1 MYKFRD
7 QWAKNNPK
15 LLFNLRPLVSKCD
28 RFETGKV
35 RVRKELRQKLVDKY
49 WDVIERLFAH
59 MLPGN
64 PKEKEVRSRM
74 IRNGPAKKVIPAFV
88 ARLKH
93 EPDHK
98 LKALLA
104 DLDSMKP
111 DELMR
116 TVFKT
121 GLSRLPKKRGG
132 RPGTFSRDVRQRAID
147 DIGIEYARRSKLA
160 EAIEV
165 VGARRGMPTKYLQ
178 RVWKNRMRLRQIKD

>member
-1 MYKFRD
+1 
-7 QWAKNNPK
+7 
-15 LLFNLRPLVSKCD
+15 
-28 RFETGKV
+28 
-35 RVRKELRQKLVDKY
+35 
-49 WDVIERLFAH
+49 
-59 MLPGN
+59 
-64 PKEKEVRSRM
+64 M